1 MRDIGWKS
9 VNNLF
14 WNRWEFFTSIMWPW
28 ENLLSSETESATVAK
43 LSIYRGL
50 VLHDGAM
57 TSDTKLMEYKYIQI
71 LIFTWIC
78 FISCSVGDVIISRCK
93 EKCQNQVRYKILF
106 VDFTTTLKKKKPS
119 ITSSCHAVSEE
130 RSISFHSN
138 MFTWGVFPLKFLTNK
153 NGFEE

>member
-1 MRDIGWKS
+1 MLLQINKILRDIGWKS
-9 VNNLF
+9 ANNLF
-14 WNRWEFFTSIMWPW
+14 LNRWEFFTSIMWPW

-78 FISCSVGDVIISRCK
+78 YISYSFGDVIISRCK
-93 EKCQNQVRYKILF
+93 KECQDQVRYTILF
-106 VDFTTTLKKKKPS
+106 VDFLPTSKKKRKVL
-119 ITSSCHAVSEE
+119 TSSCHALSEE
-130 RSISFHSN
+130 RSVLFSFQHVSLRC
-138 MFTWGVFPLKFLTNK
+138 VPA
-153 NGFEE
+153 

>member
-1 MRDIGWKS
+1 MRI
-9 VNNLF
+9 
-14 WNRWEFFTSIMWPW
+14 FTSIMWPW

-57 TSDTKLMEYKYIQI
+57 ISNTKLMEYKYIQI

-78 FISCSVGDVIISRCK
+78 FISYSFGDVIISRCK
-93 EKCQNQVRYKILF
+93 KECQNQVRYNILF
-106 VDFTTTLKKKKPS
+106 VDFPPTLKTKKP
-119 ITSSCHAVSEE
+119 SCHAVSEE

-138 MFTWGVFPLKFLTNK
+138 MFPWGVFPLKFLTNK